1 MLVNSGCSS
10 PKNFVSA
17 VLMAAVCLFAGA
29 LGPVAAQSP
38 EENGDLQE
46 THADRYLLGLS
57 AGVIDF
63 TRRHETVEVGA
74 DIHFRPVAFFQIRPQ
89 AGLGITADN
98 TYFVFA
104 GARREFRLKKAP
116 WLFDVSFGVTYYEKG
131 DGKELG
137 QELEF
142 RSGLDFLRQL
152 RGGGRIGLG
161 VYHLSNAGFSEVNPG
176 TNSVLLR
183 WVVPVG

>member
-1 MLVNSGCSS
+1 MKKLNTPSSRALCRGLNRLLVLLLLVVGVLAS
-10 PKNFVSA
+10 P
-17 VLMAAVCLFAGA
+17 LGA
-29 LGPVAAQSP
+29 QEPVDG
-38 EENGDLQE
+38 EV
-46 THADRYLLGLS
+46 ADEPRRLVGLS

-63 TRRHETVEVGA
+63 TRSKEAVEVGA
-74 DIHFRPVAFFQIRPQ
+74 DFQWKPVDFFKLRPHVGF
-89 AGLGITADN
+89 GVTVDE

-104 GARREFRLKKAP
+104 GARRELPLGASP
-116 WLFDVSFGVTYYEKG
+116 WLFDISFGVTYYERG

-152 RGGGRIGLG
+152 PGGSRIGLG
-161 VYHLSNAGFSEVNPG
+161 VYHLSNAGLARLNPG